1 MGFFANNVHITK
13 GVTMLVPEN
22 LKYQKTDEWVK
33 VENGVATIGITDF
46 AQDSLSDVVF
56 VEFEVDVDDEVKVG
70 ESLATIE
77 SVKAAAEVVFPVSGK
92 VIEVNQT
99 LIDTPE
105 VLNESP
111 YGEGWLVKLQA
122 ADESEL
128 DKLMDA
134 PTYDAYTKD
143 R

>member
-1 MGFFANNVHITK
+1 
-13 GVTMLVPEN
+13 MLIPEE

-33 VENGVATIGITDF
+33 IVDGIATIGITDF

-56 VEFEVDVDDEVKVG
+56 VEFDIDVDDEVSAG
-70 ESLATIE
+70 DSMATIE

-92 VIEVNQT
+92 VIEINQT

-105 VLNESP
+105 LLNESP
-111 YGEGWLVKLQA
+111 YEEGWLVRVQT
-122 ADESEL
+122 ADETEL
-128 DKLMDA
+128 ENLMDA
-134 PTYDAYTKD
+134 AAYAIDIQD